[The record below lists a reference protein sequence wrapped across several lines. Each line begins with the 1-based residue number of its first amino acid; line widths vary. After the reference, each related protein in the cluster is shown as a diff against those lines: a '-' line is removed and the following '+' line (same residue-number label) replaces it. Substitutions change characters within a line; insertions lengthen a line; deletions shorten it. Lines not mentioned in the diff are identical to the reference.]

1 MKVRLVKPWQ
11 FRRVGLVMDL
21 PDGVAEYLIL
31 RGTVSRVDE
40 EQIAHTIAPAQP
52 AKPKRLRATA

>member
-21 PDGVAEYLIL
+21 PDGVAEYLIA
-31 RGTVSRVDE
+31 RGTVARVGE
-40 EQIAHTIAPAQP
+40 EQLDHSAAQS
-52 AKPKRLRATA
+52 ARPKRITRATA